1 MSKVLRLSQDSAS
14 ERTPTSFEILRDV
27 YEKASVIK
35 SGHHFTT
42 VNELCDQVPALRPE
56 TLRAAVEEAL
66 EHGTFGANTILTEE
80 DKGAPIAAAM
90 SLALNLPLSIAR
102 WYPYDLPRQVKVE
115 IASEYFTGSL
125 YMNGVV
131 PGDKVLIIEDTLST
145 GGTMIALIEAVHKV
159 GAEVVGAIAIIEKV
173 GNGGHRNVLAKTG
186 IDVKTCVQ
194 IDVTESGV
202 TVFPR
207 DTRPQSSSRMLIAGS

>member
-1 MSKVLRLSQDSAS
+1 MT
-14 ERTPTSFEILRDV
+14 ERTPSSFEILCDV
-27 YEKASVIK
+27 YERAPVIK
-35 SGHHFTT
+35 TGKHLTT
-42 VNELCDQVPALRPE
+42 INELCDQVPALRPA

-90 SLALNLPLSIAR
+90 SLAVDLPLSIAR
-102 WYPYDLPRQVKVE
+102 WYPYDLPHQVKVE

-145 GGTMIALIEAVHKV
+145 GGTMIALIEAVRKV
-159 GAEVVGAIAIIEKV
+159 GADVAGAIAIIEKV
-173 GNGGHRNVLAKTG
+173 GNNGHQNVLSKTG
-186 IDVKTCVQ
+186 VDVKTCVQ
-194 IDVTESGV
+194 IDVREGGV
-202 TVFPR
+202 SVFPR
-207 DTRPQSSSRMLIAGS
+207 RTCHPSANQMVATGS

>member
-1 MSKVLRLSQDSAS
+1 MSKVIPISQDSAPNQ
-14 ERTPTSFEILRDV
+14 TQTSFDILRDI
-27 YEKASVIK
+27 YEKAPVIK
-35 SGHHFTT
+35 TGKHLTT
-42 VNELCDQVPALRPE
+42 INELCDQVPALRPA

-80 DKGAPIAAAM
+80 DKGAPIAAAV
-90 SLALNLPLSIAR
+90 SLAANLPLSIAR
-102 WYPYDLPRQVKVE
+102 WYPYDLPHQVKVE

-145 GGTMIALIEAVHKV
+145 GGTMIALIEAVRKV
-159 GAEVVGAIAIIEKV
+159 GADVVGAVAIIEKV
-173 GNGGHRNVLAKTG
+173 GNNGHRNVLSETG
-186 IDVKTCVQ
+186 VDVKTCVQ
-194 IDVTESGV
+194 IDVKEGGV

-207 DTRPQSSSRMLIAGS
+207 NTCSRSANQMLATGS